1 VALSTS
7 VPIATPARPVAR
19 AHAAGRIPRPL
30 ASVRFDWAIVVA
42 SGWFIGGVY
51 LDGWAHNTFP
61 SLETFFTP
69 WHAVM
74 YSGFLAMMAVL
85 GWAMG
90 RNHVAGRSWWD
101 AIPAGYELSLVGGLL
116 FLAGGVGDMLWHFA
130 FGIEADLEA
139 LLSPTH
145 LLLLLGG
152 ALLLTGPVRADVRR
166 RAADIESARWSTQLP
181 RLLALTYVLA
191 ALAFFTQYTNLW
203 GGPWLVSAYQPLT
216 TELLTAGG
224 RWMDAVFLVQ
234 AVSVA
239 GVLVQSALLAGFIVV
254 ALRPGRVPVGGF
266 TLMIGLYVV
275 LTVLMR
281 QKFGPSTQ
289 LPLAVAGLLTGVV
302 ADLLSARLRP
312 SWSAPGSL
320 RAFAALVPA
329 VATAASILALAAAQG
344 TWWTVHL
351 WTGAI
356 VLAAGTGWLV
366 GFLASSSSAA
376 P

>member
-152 ALLLTGPVRADVRR
+152 ALLLTGPVPTYADVPRILSR
-166 RAADIESARWSTQLP
+166 RA
-181 RLLALTYVLA
+181 
-191 ALAFFTQYTNLW
+191 
-203 GGPWLVSAYQPLT
+203 GPPNC
-216 TELLTAGG
+216 
-224 RWMDAVFLVQ
+224 
-234 AVSVA
+234 
-239 GVLVQSALLAGFIVV
+239 
-254 ALRPGRVPVGGF
+254 
-266 TLMIGLYVV
+266 
-275 LTVLMR
+275 
-281 QKFGPSTQ
+281 
-289 LPLAVAGLLTGVV
+289 
-302 ADLLSARLRP
+302 
-312 SWSAPGSL
+312 
-320 RAFAALVPA
+320 RAFWRSPTCWPRSPSSRSTPTYGA
-329 VATAASILALAAAQG
+329 VRGSYPRI
-344 TWWTVHL
+344 
-351 WTGAI
+351 
-356 VLAAGTGWLV
+356 
-366 GFLASSSSAA
+366 SR
-376 P
+376 